1 MSNQDLYAR
10 RSGRRWWKPLA
21 AVVSLVAAIALV
33 AFLLQENITKAHDRD
48 HPDATASTATATAKT
63 PGKSTGET
71 PFQPQRV
78 KAMHRASRAAAVAIC
93 TTGHAAPTVC
103 GKIRPGKRN
112 LLIFGDSIGYESLNI
127 VQQMDPDA
135 NVLISTVAGCPPFT
149 DLSGFTYETTNC
161 PAINARRLPDIA
173 RLAPRVDAVLLA
185 AGATPDRLHG
195 LVGTV
200 KWLQSLGAH
209 VSVMGLGSVYHD
221 DASQILQDNGSD
233 GAPAILWQQ
242 LMVTSADNATARSA
256 VTATGATYLDR
267 FDLICHAAACKA
279 TVGGLQVTI
288 DIVHMTYE
296 GALWV
301 GKRLID
307 QRDKLWP

>member
-1 MSNQDLYAR
+1 MTNQELYPR
-10 RSGRRWWKPLA
+10 RTGRRWWKPLA
-21 AVVSLVAAIALV
+21 AALLLAAAIALV
-33 AFLLQENITKAHDRD
+33 AFLLQENLTNAHHR
-48 HPDATASTATATAKT
+48 PQPGATSSTTKT
-63 PGKSTGET
+63 PTTPGPSTEEPT
-71 PFQPQRV
+71 FKPQRV

-93 TTGHAAPTVC
+93 TTGHVAPTVC
-103 GKIRPGKRN
+103 GRIRPGKRN
-112 LLIFGDSIGYESLNI
+112 LLIFGDSIGYESLNMI
-127 VQQMDPDA
+127 QQMDPDA

-161 PAINARRLPDIA
+161 PAINARRLPDIE

-209 VSVMGLGSVYHD
+209 VSVMGLGSVYHE
-221 DASQILQDNGSD
+221 DASLVLEDKGAD
-233 GAPAILWQQ
+233 GAPAVLWQQ

-256 VTATGATYLDR
+256 VTATGATYIDR
-267 FDLICHAAACKA
+267 FDLICHRGACKA
-279 TVGGLQVTI
+279 TLDGLQVTI

-296 GALWV
+296 GAVWV